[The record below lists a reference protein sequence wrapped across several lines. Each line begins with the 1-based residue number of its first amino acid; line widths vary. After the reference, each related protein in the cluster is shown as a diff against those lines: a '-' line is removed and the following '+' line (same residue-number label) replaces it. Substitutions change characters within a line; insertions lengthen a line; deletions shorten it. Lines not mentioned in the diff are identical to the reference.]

1 MTGTQLARSTSGW
14 SPALPTATQTTLDM
28 HDTPFRNVGPTPAGY
43 DTLGMVQRERSRS
56 AISSDTRPLRAATL
70 PTAVQTSSEGH
81 DSASGKV
88 DVAPAGIGIMA
99 RLQRDAVPV
108 AEKALTRPRASE
120 EDPSTAHRASDPHET
135 AASEAWAPCE
145 IRGGGAIDQRLPF
158 HRSRRGDRVHDPPD
172 RQVAPTSYDPTAI
185 QAVAD
190 EHETP
195 LSEAFTQAVRVAR
208 REASH
213 WPPLQRIAIGVV
225 VTQQNE
231 YSASDPTA
239 MHMRLE
245 GHDTPTRLPSVPVS
259 TIDHVRPA
267 QCSIRVRFPE
277 LSEPTATHARVAG
290 HDTPLSAPP
299 VPVSGFGD
307 GCRDHDRPSHRTTRV

>member
-1 MTGTQLARSTSGW
+1 MSGGQLARSTSGW
-14 SPALPTATQTTLDM
+14 SPAAPTATQTTLDV
-28 HDTPFRNVGPTPAGY
+28 HDTPFRNVGPTPAGCE
-43 DTLGMVQRERSRS
+43 TLGMVQRERSRS

-70 PTAVQTSSEGH
+70 PTVAQTSSEGH

-88 DVAPAGIGIMA
+88 DVAPAGIGIVA
-99 RLQRDAVPV
+99 RLQRDAAPV

-120 EDPSTAHRASDPHET
+120 EDPSTVHRASDPHHT
-135 AASEAWAPCE
+135 AASAACAAGE

-158 HRSRRGDRVHDPPD
+158 HRSRRGDRAHDPPK
-172 RQVAPTSYDPTAI
+172 RQAAPTSYDPTAT
-185 QAVAD
+185 QVVAD
-190 EHETP
+190 RHETP
-195 LSEAFTQAVRVAR
+195 PSEAFTQAARVAR
-208 REASH
+208 RETSH

-267 QCSIRVRFPE
+267 QCSIRVRFAE
-277 LSEPTATHARVAG
+277 LSEPTATHDRVAG
-290 HDTPLSAPP
+290 HETPLS
-299 VPVSGFGD
+299 VPLSPGRGFGD
-307 GCRDHDRPSHRTTRV
+307 GCRDHDRPSHRSTRV